1 MHMLG
6 HLELG
11 ICIQGKGVLAVFVPT
26 NPAEQTH
33 AWYTNIPVLL
43 I

>member
-1 MHMLG
+1 MKMVG
-6 HLELG
+6 YLELG
-11 ICIQGKGVLAVFVPT
+11 ICICGEGVLAVLVPA

-33 AWYTNIPVLL
+33 ALYTNIHVLV

>member
-1 MHMLG
+1 MKMVG

-11 ICIQGKGVLAVFVPT
+11 ICIWSKGVLAVLVPT

-33 AWYTNIPVLL
+33 AWFTNIPVLL